1 MRKGLLAKVHIGKA
15 DLGIANEEWRK
26 MILEVSN
33 NRTNSTKDL
42 KMFELEELLR
52 KLKGLGFMPTSS
64 HPATEQQIKES
75 AELIEL
81 ESKLDALLNIL
92 HLPKSYAV
100 AMAKNMFAISNL
112 KYLQLWQLRK
122 IVKTLENRKM
132 RAKNEGWDGR

>member
-1 MRKGLLAKVHIGKA
+1 MRKGLLAKIHIGKA
-15 DLGIANEEWRK
+15 DLGLEESKWRSI
-26 MILEVSN
+26 ILEVSN
-33 NRTNSTKDL
+33 NRTNSTKEL
-42 KMFELEELLR
+42 KLFELEDLLS
-52 KLKGLGFMPTSS
+52 KLKGLGFMPISS
-64 HPATEQQIKES
+64 HPATAQQIKES

-81 ESKLDALLNIL
+81 ESKLDTLLNIL

-132 RAKNEGWDGR
+132 RAKNEEWDGW